1 MAGAAAAAAGAAGSG
16 VLGLNVDASGVVR
29 RSTTG
34 LAFDALLDILG

>member
-1 MAGAAAAAAGAAGSG
+1 LS
-16 VLGLNVDASGVVR
+16 VDASGVVR